1 MYRKKLVLAFA
12 SLFGLMLIQAGV
24 AFWLFQTVQQ
34 HEKRSVVAENL
45 LVSYTDLSADKQR
58 LKVWYA
64 QLLLTGDAPAEA
76 RDLLLT
82 RIDGHIRS
90 LRTLSELQA
99 GLLDQSD
106 TPAPAMDHKQTL
118 DVLQNNFSNFRQRV
132 VQTQAERQA
141 SHQTGDKEQIW
152 RDVLAIFDMA
162 GTQDVRVLIAGA
174 IKQQARI
181 SQQAEDAAEAT
192 IKRSNQVLVA
202 MVALTSAITLV
213 MAWYFAS
220 KLKRPIDDLLLG
232 TQRVQSTQFD
242 PAHPISVPQRSQDE
256 FGQLARS
263 FNSMAQEI
271 YNTRLLEKA
280 RNEILELAVRERTA
294 ELMQANEALQSADG
308 HRRQFFA
315 DLSHELRTPTTAILG
330 EAEIA
335 LRGKQ
340 KSIEDY
346 RFSLNNIASTTRQL
360 SQRISELL
368 LLAREQTLSDHV
380 QLASLPLAP
389 ILQEAVAQARS
400 LAQGSEVVVD
410 GILDSSPGAAHAVL
424 TDAAKL
430 HQVLMVLYDNAVR
443 YTPGGGRVSTQVSD
457 LGGAV
462 EVSIVDTGIG
472 LDATEEAEVFK
483 RNFRGVNARKMRSD
497 GAGLGLAIA
506 QTLAEAIGADIG
518 LQRQAGGGC
527 RAVVRLTKGG
537 GYVHPGR

>member
-99 GLLDQSD
+99 RLLDQSD
-106 TPAPAMDHKQTL
+106 TPAPAIDHKQTL

-410 GILDSSPGAAHAVL
+410 GILDSSPGGAHAVL

-472 LDATEEAEVFK
+472 LDTTEEAEVFK

>member
-99 GLLDQSD
+99 RLLDQSD

-256 FGQLARS
+256 FGQLAGS

-410 GILDSSPGAAHAVL
+410 GILDSSPGGAHAVL

>member
-99 GLLDQSD
+99 RLLDQSD

-256 FGQLARS
+256 FGQLAGS

>member
-99 GLLDQSD
+99 RLLDQSD

-132 VQTQAERQA
+132 VQTQAEHQA
-141 SHQTGDKEQIW
+141 SHQTGDTEQIW
-152 RDVLAIFDMA
+152 RDVLASFDMA

-256 FGQLARS
+256 FGQLAGS

-271 YNTRLLEKA
+271 YNTRLLEKV

>member
-256 FGQLARS
+256 FGQLAGS

-380 QLASLPLAP
+380 QLANLPLAS

-410 GILDSSPGAAHAVL
+410 GILDSSPGGAHAVL

-506 QTLAEAIGADIG
+506 QTLAEAIGAEIG

>member
-99 GLLDQSD
+99 RLLDQSD

-410 GILDSSPGAAHAVL
+410 GILDSSPGGAHAVL

-443 YTPGGGRVSTQVSD
+443 YTPGGGRVSTQVRD

>member
-99 GLLDQSD
+99 RLLDQSD

-410 GILDSSPGAAHAVL
+410 GILDSSPGGAHAVL

-472 LDATEEAEVFK
+472 LDTTEEAEVFK

>member
-99 GLLDQSD
+99 RLLDQSD

-256 FGQLARS
+256 FGQLAGS

-294 ELMQANEALQSADG
+294 ELMKANEALQSADG

-443 YTPGGGRVSTQVSD
+443 YTPGGGRVSTQVRD

>member
-99 GLLDQSD
+99 RLLDQSD

-410 GILDSSPGAAHAVL
+410 GILDSSPGGAHAVL

>member
-99 GLLDQSD
+99 RLLDQSD

-256 FGQLARS
+256 FGQLAGS

-294 ELMQANEALQSADG
+294 ELMKANEALQSADG